1 MCGWVCACVHVCMC
15 THLHANLG
23 ACLYVS
29 VSATRV
35 CYRCVYRCVCVHVLH
50 GLHVHAPSPSCR
62 MSSCDPIYF
71 LSESA
76 NTTNLYMYCYK
87 SCLATYSG
95 CVVHVCIVLCILHCP
110 SVAMHSPPPLH
121 THYPSLP
128 YACPTECPGTCCDT
142 IYCLSQ
148 AASEERYYLTR
159 QGPENEYVCM
169 HHFVHTLCVHVCA
182 K

>member
-1 MCGWVCACVHVCMC
+1 MWVGVCMC

-23 ACLYVS
+23 VCMPVCMPLCLLHECVIDVYIGV
-29 VSATRV
+29 
-35 CYRCVYRCVCVHVLH
+35 CVYVLH

-95 CVVHVCIVLCILHCP
+95 CVVHLYIVLCILHCP
-110 SVAMHSPPPLH
+110 SVAMHSPPPH
-121 THYPSLP
+121 THAHTLYPSLP
-128 YACPTECPGTCCDT
+128 YACPTECPGTC
-142 IYCLSQ
+142 S
-148 AASEERYYLTR
+148 
-159 QGPENEYVCM
+159 
-169 HHFVHTLCVHVCA
+169 
-182 K
+182 